1 VLRDVYEVEFRI
13 GKSEF
18 AGKWNEFSNTRK
30 CNLIAEDVDDIITNW
45 VKVLIKV
52 FPFEE
57 ELSRSHYSEPA
68 IYGDK
73 VKFIS
78 IKLLHEK
85 VILNSDCD

>member
-1 VLRDVYEVEFRI
+1 MNTKNVYEVEFRI

-18 AGKWNEFSNTRK
+18 AGKWDEFGDTHK
-30 CNLIAEDVDDIITNW
+30 CNLIAEDVYNIITNW
-45 VKVLIKV
+45 VKVLIKT

-57 ELSRSHYSEPA
+57 EVSRYSKPP

-85 VILNSDCD
+85 VILNSDCG